1 MAIELVVDASVV
13 IAVLRGEPLDPRTVA
28 RLANATICATNYAEI
43 ITYIAKLNDPTQRL
57 RHLVGGFGLVVAPL
71 DEDRAAAAGELPP
84 RTASSGLSLGDRC
97 CLSLARKLEL
107 PALTTDRAWIK
118 IADAVG
124 VKVELAR

>member
-1 MAIELVVDASVV
+1 MTIRLVVDASVV

-28 RLANATICATNYAEI
+28 RLASATICATNYAEV
-43 ITYIAKLNDPTQRL
+43 ITYIAKLNDPDQRL
-57 RHLVGGFGLVVAPL
+57 RHLVAGLGLEVVPL
-71 DEDRAAAAGELPP
+71 DEDRAVAAGELTP

-107 PALTTDRAWIK
+107 PALTTDRAWTR

-124 VKVELAR
+124 VTVELAR

>member
-1 MAIELVVDASVV
+1 MTIDLVADASVV
-13 IAVLRGEPLDPRTVA
+13 IAALRGEPLHPWAIA
-28 RLANATICATNYAEI
+28 RLARATICATNYAEVI
-43 ITYIAKLNDPTQRL
+43 AYIAKLNDPGQRL
-57 RHLVGGFGLVVAPL
+57 RPLVGGLGLVIIPL
-71 DEDRAAAAGELPP
+71 DERRAAEAGELTP

-97 CLSLARKLEL
+97 CLSLARSLKL